1 MVPLNPSHTECTELL
16 RRGSCSAGFVEFLM
30 ENAQSLN
37 LIAFFGCGFC
47 FVSFFFFCF
56 DSFVFGIFVS
66 FFVCFLFLII
76 SVPFTLKQNDLLET
90 TYGFLYIRYKMWLIT
105 SEDKGY
111 TISTV
116 WEHK

>member
-47 FVSFFFFCF
+47 VFFFLLFCF
-56 DSFVFGIFVS
+56 VCVWDF
-66 FFVCFLFLII
+66 CFLFCLFFVFNNKCTFY
-76 SVPFTLKQNDLLET
+76 SKAE
-90 TYGFLYIRYKMWLIT
+90 
-105 SEDKGY
+105 
-111 TISTV
+111 
-116 WEHK
+116 